1 MIVTPVMC
9 FRKKETVIRRKLNYC
24 VVSWIWVKIYT
35 NFFSLL
41 GRKSSGEHQKLYL
54 KSANIC

>member
-1 MIVTPVMC
+1 MIVTPVIC

-24 VVSWIWVKIYT
+24 VVSRIWVKIYT

-41 GRKSSGEHQKLYL
+41 GRMSPGEHQKLYL
-54 KSANIC
+54 RSVYVY